1 MATDLSKTEYLK
13 RYLENDKKGKRK
25 KKPKKTSNSLLPQV
39 KIVDINI
46 DLKSI
51 KFGEEEIEDQDEA
64 PIVAEVID
72 ERPTE
77 IKIKE
82 LYESSRWKKLEST
95 AIEDQ
100 NISYNNQNNSP
111 ITNDHKRH
119 DSDSDCSLPR
129 TIQNSQTKLNVDED
143 SSQLRIHIS
152 SVQVKKRRHD
162 SDSDCSPPRHLSRGE
177 KRHDSDSDISPPRSV
192 LNERKRPKELER
204 RSKNHR
210 NRQDSDSDLSP
221 ERMLQR
227 KNVKVEDNSGSDLS
241 PPRENDKKYS
251 GKDANKRPQKT
262 LSGLKAG
269 LQNASTLRKEV
280 KDLRDRERN
289 YINQLDERLSGQ
301 NAETVVRDR
310 TTGKRR
316 DLEEENREKLEKEK
330 KLAEQQQKYVAWGKG
345 TEQTEIKKLKLSE
358 DLYESTKPIARY
370 RDDEDLDKALKEVI
384 HQDDPMAEFIM
395 KKRKKENVST
405 MPEYKGPPPPPNRF
419 GIRPGYRWDG
429 VDRSNGFEK
438 KYLASLSNKKAL
450 QDEAYMWSVQDM

>member
-82 LYESSRWKKLEST
+82 LYESSRWKKLESAT
-95 AIEDQ
+95 NEDQ

-111 ITNDHKRH
+111 IANDHKRH

-143 SSQLRIHIS
+143 SSQLRIHTS
-152 SVQVKKRRHD
+152 SAQMKKRRHD
-162 SDSDCSPPRHLSRGE
+162 SDSDCSPPRHLSHSE

-210 NRQDSDSDLSP
+210 NRQDSD
-221 ERMLQR
+221 R
-227 KNVKVEDNSGSDLS
+227 
-241 PPRENDKKYS
+241 
-251 GKDANKRPQKT
+251 KDANKRPQKT

-316 DLEEENREKLEKEK
+316 DLEEENREKLEKER
-330 KLAEQQQKYVAWGKG
+330 KLAEQQQKYAEWGKG
-345 TEQTEIKKLKLSE
+345 TEQSEIKKLKLSE

-384 HQDDPMAEFIM
+384 HQDDPMAEFIK